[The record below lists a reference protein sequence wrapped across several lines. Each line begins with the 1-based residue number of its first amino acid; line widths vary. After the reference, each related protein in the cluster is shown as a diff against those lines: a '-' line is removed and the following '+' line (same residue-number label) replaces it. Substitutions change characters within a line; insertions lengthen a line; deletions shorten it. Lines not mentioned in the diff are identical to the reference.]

1 MIQPNYVTQFGYYAL
16 GVGVFHSGVEICG
29 KEYCFGGHEVPNV
42 TGVFVVEPRVGIP
55 ELSLKQTIDM
65 GTTDLTEKEVE
76 ELLLTLSDEFTGT
89 SYNLLSRNCNHFT
102 EEFVK
107 RLNNKTIPYWIN
119 RAAKLGN
126 MFPCVVPWE
135 WIQPPE
141 LAQEAEEEDEE
152 DEEDDSVTSSG
163 RSSTVSLLCNKNT
176 RSMSYN
182 STAEGQD
189 RLVNY
194 PITKFQGII
203 SPQEEEG
210 Q

>member
-1 MIQPNYVTQFGYYAL
+1 
-16 GVGVFHSGVEICG
+16 
-29 KEYCFGGHEVPNV
+29 
-42 TGVFVVEPRVGIP
+42 
-55 ELSLKQTIDM
+55 M
-65 GTTDLTEKEVE
+65 GPTDLTEKEIE

-107 RLNNKTIPYWIN
+107 RLNDKTIPYWIN

-141 LAQEAEEEDEE
+141 LSEEAQED
-152 DEEDDSVTSSG
+152 DDDDDDDSESSSRG
-163 RSSTVSLLCNKNT
+163 SSTVSLLSNSKRNMK
-176 RSMSYN
+176 SMSYHSTNEGHQENNN
-182 STAEGQD
+182 SSS
-189 RLVNY
+189 RLMNNY
-194 PITKFQGII
+194 SITKFQGII
-203 SPQEEEG
+203 LPQDEQE